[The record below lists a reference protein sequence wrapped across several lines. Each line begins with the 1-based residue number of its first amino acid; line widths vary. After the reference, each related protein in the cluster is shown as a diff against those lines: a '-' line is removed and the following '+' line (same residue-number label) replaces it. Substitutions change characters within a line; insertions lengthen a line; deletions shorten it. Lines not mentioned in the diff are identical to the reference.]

1 VFRFRAVIVTIGII
15 FNIVVIEM
23 TIVICIAR
31 DVTRDDSV
39 EIEVAAAEV
48 RERRGW
54 SGRLSG
60 GRWDGDDW
68 GIQEDQTFNRQ
79 VSCSNAVAVL
89 ATVLVTVDFIVSSL
103 KTDGTV
109 MRLCFLLGE
118 SNELWNGE
126 DLFDGVIGVITE
138 VENGF
143 SHWGELGGGGA
154 FHGGRWSVHRGE
166 PYRWGFREGGGR
178 LSSDLSQRRGAGE

>member
-1 VFRFRAVIVTIGII
+1 
-15 FNIVVIEM
+15 
-23 TIVICIAR
+23 
-31 DVTRDDSV
+31 
-39 EIEVAAAEV
+39 
-48 RERRGW
+48 
-54 SGRLSG
+54 LSG

-68 GIQEDQTFNRQ
+68 GIQEDWTFDWQ

-89 ATVLVTVDFIVSSL
+89 ATVLVTVDFIVSGL

-126 DLFDGVIGVITE
+126 DLFDGVIGVVTE

-143 SHWGELGGGGA
+143 SRWGELGSGGV
-154 FHGGRWSVHRGE
+154 FHG
-166 PYRWGFREGGGR
+166 
-178 LSSDLSQRRGAGE
+178 D